1 MLHESINW
9 LLLTVHDWGYAGIF
23 ILMAL
28 ESTVLPVPSELVVI
42 PAGYLAYQG
51 QMSVPLIFLAST
63 LGSLAGAFINY
74 SVALLVGRPFL
85 ERYGRYFFVRP
96 PLLHKTDAFFARHGA
111 ISTFTGRL
119 VPGIRHL
126 ISLPAGLARMNL
138 LTFSLYT
145 GLGAGLWTAV
155 LIAMGWFIGGNEGL
169 LKENLPLV
177 TSAVLVFV
185 LLILVGYTL
194 RQRRSGAGASRPG
207 DARRGGTPPL
217 LSDQTAVTERRG
229 RPSQ

>member
-1 MLHESINW
+1 MLHDLINW

-51 QMSVPLIFLAST
+51 KMSVSLIFLAST
-63 LGSLAGAFINY
+63 LGSLAGASVNY
-74 SVALLVGRPFL
+74 AFALLVGRPFL

-96 PLLHKTDAFFARHGA
+96 ELLHKTDAFFARHGA

-138 LTFSLYT
+138 VKFSLYT
-145 GLGAGLWTAV
+145 SLGAGLWSIV
-155 LIAMGWFIGGNEGL
+155 LIAMGYFIGGNENL

-177 TSAVLVFV
+177 TGAVLLFV
-185 LLILVGYTL
+185 VLILGGYSL
-194 RQRRSGAGASRPG
+194 WQRRRAA
-207 DARRGGTPPL
+207 
-217 LSDQTAVTERRG
+217 
-229 RPSQ
+229 